1 MLHGCTRVWIQELIS
16 EQWLPEAGVSQ
27 RGHGVGGD
35 LMKGLNRRVR
45 NPGMPL
51 HSQVTRRM
59 AVCSIP
65 RRAGGKA
72 YVLPVEVFGVIDG
85 SVRLKLYTSVHEL
98 KHLIKGV
105 LVIACREI
113 PI

>member
-1 MLHGCTRVWIQELIS
+1 
-16 EQWLPEAGVSQ
+16 
-27 RGHGVGGD
+27 
-35 LMKGLNRRVR
+35 MKGLNRRVR
-45 NPGMPL
+45 NPDMPL

-72 YVLPVEVFGVIDG
+72 YVLPVEVFGAIDG

-98 KHLIKGV
+98 KHPIKGV
-105 LVIACREI
+105 LVMLSLAVKFQYKSKGRLISDVGPTREETW
-113 PI
+113 PGCEG

>member
-1 MLHGCTRVWIQELIS
+1 MDPRADLRTMATRGW
-16 EQWLPEAGVSQ
+16 GVSEGT
-27 RGHGVGGD
+27 RGRRRLDEGVKQESQKSWHAIAQPGD
-35 LMKGLNRRVR
+35 SENGCVF
-45 NPGMPL
+45 
-51 HSQVTRRM
+51 
-59 AVCSIP
+59 IP